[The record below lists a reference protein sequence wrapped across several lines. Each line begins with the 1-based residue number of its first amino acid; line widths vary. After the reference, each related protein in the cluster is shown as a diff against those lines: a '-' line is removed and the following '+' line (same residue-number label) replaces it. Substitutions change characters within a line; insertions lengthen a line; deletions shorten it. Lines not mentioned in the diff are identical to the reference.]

1 MTPFPPSPP
10 TPPPAAQS
18 LAYPASAS
26 LEDMEASPLIRA
38 IKSKSVDM
46 VVNLG
51 PHAASTHPAG
61 NALLRR
67 ATVDHGIPLLTN
79 IKVAALL
86 ADSLEKHSRNP
97 MVGLVPKELEK
108 YYKAEAVT
116 EAWTGPTEFH

>member
-1 MTPFPPSPP
+1 
-10 TPPPAAQS
+10 
-18 LAYPASAS
+18 
-26 LEDMEASPLIRA
+26 MEASPLIRA
-38 IKSKSVDM
+38 IKSKSVDL

-51 PHAASTHPAG
+51 PHAASTHPVG